1 MVVGEIAEPVD
12 LLVVGGGPGGYV
24 AALRAAE
31 LGREVVVV
39 DRGGTD
45 GGLGG
50 SCLHVACIPAKA
62 LIELANARH
71 GIDAFAPAGL
81 RASEVEID
89 LSAFQEWRRSI
100 VDRLER
106 GIRGLFDRAGV
117 RLIEGEARFA
127 NRDRAAVR
135 LPDGQA
141 HFLEF
146 RQAIVATGSRPGAH
160 PQLPVDGERVL
171 TSTEALAL
179 ESVPTSVAVVG
190 ADYIGLELATAFA
203 KLGSRVGLVEEGDRV
218 LPSLDASLAKPVA
231 RRLRELGVELELGG
245 RVVAV
250 DEHELVIASGDG
262 ERRLAAERVIVA
274 VARTPNTDE
283 LGLEAVEV
291 AVGEDGLIAVDERR
305 LATSRVAAI
314 GDATAGPALAH
325 KASAEGR
332 VAAEAL
338 SGMPAAFDPM
348 AIPVIAFS
356 DPQVASAGLSEA
368 EAREAG
374 LDVAVAAASLG
385 GNGRAA
391 TLGAG
396 GAVRTVVDRGSDR
409 IIGVHAVG
417 PHATEVIAEG
427 MLAIETVASPDD
439 VLGTIHAHP
448 TLAEG
453 LPAALAQLA
462 ARPSAEGE
470 RVEEVAGGRA

>member
-39 DRGGTD
+39 ERGGTD

-50 SCLHVACIPAKA
+50 SCLHVACIPSKA
-62 LIELANARH
+62 LIELANVRH
-71 GIDAFAPAGL
+71 RIDAFAPAGL
-81 RASEVEID
+81 RAADVEID
-89 LSAFQEWRRSI
+89 LTAFQEWRRSI
-100 VDRLER
+100 VGRLER
-106 GIRGLFDRAGV
+106 GIEGLFDRAGV
-117 RLIEGEARFA
+117 RLIEGDARFA

-141 HFLEF
+141 RFLEF
-146 RQAIVATGSRPGAH
+146 RQAIVATGSRPAAH
-160 PQLPVDGERVL
+160 PELPVDGERVL

-179 ESVPTSVAVVG
+179 ESLPASVAVVG
-190 ADYIGLELATAFA
+190 ADYVGLELATAFA

-218 LPSLDASLAKPVA
+218 LPSLDASLAKPLA
-231 RRLRELGVELELGG
+231 RRLRELGVELELGA
-245 RVVAV
+245 RVVRL
-250 DEHELVIASGDG
+250 DGNELVIAGGGG
-262 ERRLAAERVIVA
+262 ETRLAAERVILA
-274 VARTPNTDE
+274 GGRTPNTDE
-283 LGLEAVEV
+283 LGLEAVGV
-291 AVGEDGLIAVDERR
+291 TVGEDGLIPVNERR
-305 LATSRVAAI
+305 LATPRIAAI
-314 GDATAGPALAH
+314 GDVTAGPALAH

-338 SGMPAAFDPM
+338 AGRAAAFEPM
-348 AIPVIAFS
+348 AIPVIAFT
-356 DPQVASAGLSEA
+356 DPEVASAGLSEA
-368 EAREAG
+368 QAREAG

-391 TLGAG
+391 TLGEG
-396 GAVRTVVDRGSDR
+396 GAVRTVVDRGADR
-409 IIGVHAVG
+409 IVGVHAVG

-453 LPAALAQLA
+453 LPASLAQLA
-462 ARPSAEGE
+462 ARPSADPE
-470 RVEEVAGGRA
+470 RVEEVTGGRA